1 MDGLDLKNR
10 FNIVNIADKIKDY
23 KVGIVPT
30 DTLFA
35 LTGDARSEEVA
46 MRISNVKKRL
56 PDKSFPVFV
65 PSLNWLLKNGN
76 FSYTDKETFLRLAST
91 FWPGPLTIV
100 SRFSFNFQLSEKV
113 TSDDFV
119 ALRVVSHPVIMK
131 IFEEVN
137 FPIIGTSANISGKIN
152 PLSIDDIDKTL
163 FNQVDFSIKGD
174 LIYLTSST
182 VVRIEKGFEVLREG
196 VIVGDVIRRALLKK

>member
-1 MDGLDLKNR
+1 MKKS
-10 FNIVNIADKIKDY
+10 FNNESVADKIKDC
-23 KVGIVPT
+23 KIGIVPT

-35 LTGDARSEEVA
+35 LTGDARSEEVSA
-46 MRISNVKKRL
+46 RIFDVKKRL

-65 PSLNWLLKNGN
+65 PSLTWLLENGN
-76 FSYTDKETFLRLAST
+76 FNYTDKNIFLRLAST

-100 SRFSFNFQLSEKV
+100 SRLFFNFNFSERV
-113 TSDDFV
+113 ACDGFV

-163 FNQVDFSIKGD
+163 LKQIDFSIKGD
-174 LIYLTSST
+174 LVYLASST
-182 VVRIEKGFEVLREG
+182 VVKIEKGLEVLRDG
-196 VIVGDVIRRALLKK
+196 VIAKDVVRRVLLKK